1 MESYGDKI
9 TQSLLEE
16 GASLVGF
23 ANLSGLSP
31 DITKS
36 FPYAIS
42 ISIAL
47 NPAIIAKINQG
58 PTADY
63 FEEYKKVN
71 LFLSDLG
78 KFAALILVNLGFKA
92 FPIEPTTEHFDL
104 NTLSTFLPH
113 KTIATR
119 AGLGWI
125 GKSALLTTKQYG
137 SAIRLTSVL
146 TDCPLPAAK
155 PINQSKC
162 GDCRLCVESCPG
174 HAPLGNNWDIN
185 HPRESFFNAFTCRET
200 AIKLSQPV
208 GIEGTVC
215 GICIVSCPWTQHYLM
230 RQKPKSC

>member
-9 TQSLLEE
+9 TQSLIEE

-23 ANLSGLSP
+23 ADLSGLSP

-42 ISIAL
+42 IAVAL
-47 NPAIIAKINQG
+47 NPAIMAKIHQG

-63 FEEYKKVN
+63 FEEYKRVN

-78 KFAALILVNLGFKA
+78 KFAAKILVNLGFKT

-137 SAIRLTSVL
+137 SALRLTSVL
-146 TDCPLPAAK
+146 TDCPLPTVK
-155 PINQSKC
+155 PINQSQC

-185 HPRESFFNAFTCRET
+185 LPRESFFNAFTCRET

-215 GICIVSCPWTQHYLM
+215 GICIVSCPWTQQYLT
-230 RQKPKSC
+230 RHKPNSC

>member
-1 MESYGDKI
+1 MKLNVEKI

-23 ANLSGLSP
+23 ADVSSLAN
-31 DITKS
+31 DISTQ

-42 ISIAL
+42 IAVAL
-47 NPAIIAKINQG
+47 NPAIIAKINNG

-63 FEEYKKVN
+63 FEEYKKTN

-78 KFAALILVNLGFKA
+78 KFTAKLLFNLGYKS
-92 FPIEPTTEHFDL
+92 FPLEPTTESFDRK
-104 NTLSTFLPH
+104 TLTTFLPH

-146 TDCPLPAAK
+146 TDCPLPTAEPNNK
-155 PINQSKC
+155 SQC
-162 GDCRLCVESCPG
+162 GDCMVCVDSCPG

-185 HPRESFFNAFTCRET
+185 HPRENFFNAFTCLET
-200 AIKLSQPV
+200 IIKLSKPV
-208 GIEGTVC
+208 GIEGAVC
-215 GICIVSCPWTQHYLM
+215 GICIASCPWTQQYLM
-230 RQKPKSC
+230 SHKPKSC

>member
-23 ANLSGLSP
+23 ADLSDLPSEA
-31 DITKS
+31 TNQ
-36 FPYAIS
+36 FPFAIS
-42 ISIAL
+42 IAVSL
-47 NPAIIAKINQG
+47 NPSIIVQINKG
-58 PTADY
+58 PTLDY
-63 FEEYKKVN
+63 FIEYKKVN
-71 LFLSDLG
+71 LFLSYLG
-78 KFAALILVNLGFKA
+78 KFTAELLISHGYKA
-92 FPIEPTTEHFDL
+92 QPLEPTTENFNLD
-104 NTLSTFLPH
+104 TLSTPLPH
-113 KTIATR
+113 KTAATR

-215 GICIVSCPWTQHYLM
+215 GICIVSCPWTQQYLM
-230 RQKPKSC
+230 KHKPKSC

>member
-1 MESYGDKI
+1 MELLSEII
-9 TQSLLEE
+9 TKSLLKE

-23 ANLSGLSP
+23 ADLSDLPSEA
-31 DITKS
+31 TNQ
-36 FPYAIS
+36 FPFAIS
-42 ISIAL
+42 IAVSL
-47 NPAIIAKINQG
+47 NPSIIVQINKG
-58 PTADY
+58 PTLDY
-63 FEEYKKVN
+63 FIEYKKVN
-71 LFLSDLG
+71 LFLSYLG
-78 KFAALILVNLGFKA
+78 KFTAELLISHGYKA
-92 FPIEPTTEHFDL
+92 QPLEPTTENFNL
-104 NTLSTFLPH
+104 NTLSTPLRH
-113 KTIATR
+113 KTVATR